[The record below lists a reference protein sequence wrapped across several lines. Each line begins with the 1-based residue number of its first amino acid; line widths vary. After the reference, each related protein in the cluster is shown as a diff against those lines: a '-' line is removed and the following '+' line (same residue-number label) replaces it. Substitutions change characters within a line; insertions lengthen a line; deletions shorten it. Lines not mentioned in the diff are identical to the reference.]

1 METPFNRCNAVC
13 NVVCNGKVTPLRV
26 LRVAGFFAV
35 ALLLM
40 VTLVACSG
48 GGGGGGGGGTPDP
61 PTTNPPTTMTTNP
74 SMTMVPSPS
83 VTMAPNP
90 SVTMAPNP
98 PTTMAPNPPP
108 TTMAPTPA
116 PTPPEPDP
124 PGSTLTFPPDPADF
138 DRQVTTYATT
148 YEYSP
153 SYFLIGGAEYT
164 DQHLPKI
171 KAAYAYV
178 RGATGKDV
186 TITIFDDGIYTGH
199 NEFAGVGKL
208 TVRQLIQGYNPVG
221 NDLSH
226 GTAVAAAAA
235 AARSNADDYRVLNM
249 QGVAFDAS
257 IDFVPLDLAYLDE
270 ADTDLKRALLFHELL
285 TFSRG
290 DILNFSWGI
299 PGAVT
304 YTPAQI
310 RAILD
315 KTAYAL
321 AQHGVDDADKKI
333 IAWAA
338 GNDGYNRP
346 GLLVGLGADFPEL
359 RNIIVAV
366 VALDQDGNIWDDS
379 NHCGVSKDNCIAAP
393 GVDILSALY
402 AYGEPGDPLPGPTD
416 YGQVTGTS
424 FAAPIVAGSLAVMKQ
439 FFRNQLGNTELV
451 ERLFAT
457 ADRAG
462 KYADADIYGHGV
474 VDLDNATK
482 PQGIITAGMPD
493 DDDAIPLSQ
502 TGFDLNGDAFGAS
515 FADLDNIEIAG
526 FDELGAP
533 FFFPAHLIIDHAA
546 RDATPPPTKLT
557 AAMPDGE
564 LALRVDGNRLTQSG
578 YVQQG
583 NWVLGYAENPGQFFG
598 TARLQ
603 YGGDSALLRDTFNN
617 AFNFADT
624 VNVNVDLGFAN
635 ENAFVSPYLSLAQ
648 HGTSAGWRHS
658 GGRFGFA
665 LMHGNAHFDQWQ
677 NPGGERGLGVLLDWT
692 TRTRQGAFAIQAGAV
707 READSLLGARAND
720 GDLNASTLFAGINIA
735 RAFGDWQTLATAYFG
750 DTDST
755 AHNARWQLDDTIK
768 SGAFALG
775 ATRHSLHR
783 RHDTLAI
790 RLTQPLR
797 VDRAKAKM
805 NMPIGRTKHGE
816 VIHRQHHIDLSPHG
830 RTLQLEAAYR
840 MPLNGKGA
848 GKSTLK
854 TAIGVERHPMH
865 DDSRGDNW
873 YARVA
878 VMRRF

>member
-1 METPFNRCNAVC
+1 M
-13 NVVCNGKVTPLRV
+13 
-26 LRVAGFFAV
+26 
-35 ALLLM
+35 
-40 VTLVACSG
+40 
-48 GGGGGGGGGTPDP
+48 
-61 PTTNPPTTMTTNP
+61 
-74 SMTMVPSPS
+74 
-83 VTMAPNP
+83 
-90 SVTMAPNP
+90 
-98 PTTMAPNPPP
+98 
-108 TTMAPTPA
+108 
-116 PTPPEPDP
+116 
-124 PGSTLTFPPDPADF
+124 
-138 DRQVTTYATT
+138 TTYATA
-148 YEYSP
+148 EYSP
-153 SYFLIGGAEYT
+153 LYAIEVQQGLNKVRETHT
-164 DQHLPKI
+164 DLHLSKI

-178 RGATGKDV
+178 RDATGKDV
-186 TITIFDDGIYTGH
+186 TITIVDDGIYTGH
-199 NEFAGVGKL
+199 NEFAGIGKL
-208 TVRQLIQGYNPVG
+208 TVRQLIEGYNPVG

-235 AARSNADDYRVLNM
+235 GARSNADDYRVLNM

-257 IDFVPLDLAYLDE
+257 IDFVPLDFAYLDQ
-270 ADTDLKRALLFHELL
+270 ADTDLKLALFFHELL
-285 TFSRG
+285 TFARG
-290 DILNFSWGI
+290 DILNFSWGVT
-299 PGAVT
+299 GAVT
-304 YTPAQI
+304 YTPAEI
-310 RAILD
+310 RAVLSI
-315 KTAYAL
+315 TAYAL
-321 AQHGVDDADKKI
+321 AQHDVDDADKKI

-338 GNDGYNRP
+338 GNDGYDRP

-359 RNIIVAV
+359 RNIIVVV
-366 VALDQDGNIWDDS
+366 VALDQNGDIWSNPDPDRSKS

-393 GVDILSALY
+393 GVDILSAY
-402 AYGEPGDPLPGPTD
+402 HVQGEPGFPPGPTD
-416 YGQVTGTS
+416 YGPVTGTS

-482 PQGIITAGMPD
+482 PQGIITAGMPG

-533 FFFPAHLIIDHAA
+533 FFFPAHLLITHAA

-598 TARLQ
+598 AARLQ
-603 YGGDSALLRDTFNN
+603 YGGDSALLRDTFNS

-624 VNVNVDLGFAN
+624 VNVNVDLGFGN

-720 GDLNASTLFAGINIA
+720 GDLSASTVFAGINIA
-735 RAFGDWQTLATAYFG
+735 HAFGDWQTLATAYFG

-755 AHNARWQLDDTIK
+755 AHNARWQIDDTIK